1 MFADF
6 TKIMNLYILT
16 DTVNNRLFHVSG
28 LTVCRNLKYD
38 HGFVCLL
45 DHGECDCVATLSA
58 FEQVGCFLWT
68 LVWISCQWRGGYEV
82 EV

>member
-1 MFADF
+1 MLICMFADF

-58 FEQVGCFLWT
+58 FEQVGCFL
-68 LVWISCQWRGGYEV
+68 
-82 EV
+82 